1 MIGTEWGCNQDLVH
15 MVLGKQCTLHVINS
29 LANTILED
37 VHKTTTNI
45 QKNNDLMEFIGIL
58 ALYKVCP
65 FYWAESSMI
74 HSHFH
79 CVPRHRN
86 PTQGPGDFYMFVQF

>member
-1 MIGTEWGCNQDLVH
+1 
-15 MVLGKQCTLHVINS
+15 MVLGKQLYVACHKFIGRHYPL
-29 LANTILED
+29 D
-37 VHKTTTNI
+37 VHNETTTKI
-45 QKNNDLMEFIGIL
+45 QKNNVLMEFIGIL

-86 PTQGPGDFYMFVQF
+86 PTQGPGDFYMFVQV